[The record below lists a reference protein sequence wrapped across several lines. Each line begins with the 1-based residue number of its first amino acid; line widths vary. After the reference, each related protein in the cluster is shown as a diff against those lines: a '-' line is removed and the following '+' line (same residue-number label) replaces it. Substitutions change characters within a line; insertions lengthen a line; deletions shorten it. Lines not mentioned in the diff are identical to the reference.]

1 MIRATEAAVAVNE
14 AVLLPATT
22 FSLENSR
29 ALAITGPNGSGKTTL
44 LRALA
49 GLVQPTSGSVAIAGR
64 PVDES
69 DAAFRALV
77 AALVYL
83 PPVARNLTVEEH
95 LRLVLAS
102 WGWQEPNIEG
112 DVAKQLKA
120 LQIDHLAR
128 RFPHEL
134 SAGQNQ
140 LFALALTLIRPAK
153 VLLLDEP
160 ERHLDTEHR
169 ELVQTV
175 LAQRKMN
182 GTTIAFA
189 THEAMLINEL
199 ADSVLDIA
207 VFDGGPDSV

>member
-1 MIRATEAAVAVNE
+1 MIRATEAAVAVDE

-49 GLVQPTSGSVAIAGR
+49 GLVQPTSGSVAINGR
-64 PVDES
+64 QVDES

-102 WGWQEPNIEG
+102 WGWREPNIKG
-112 DVAKQLKA
+112 DVADQLKA

-140 LFALALTLIRPAK
+140 LFALALTLIRPSK

-169 ELVQTV
+169 ELIQAV
-175 LAQRKMN
+175 LAQRKTD

-189 THEAMLINEL
+189 THESMLIKEL
-199 ADSVLDIA
+199 ADSVLD
-207 VFDGGPDSV
+207 VGLLDVGPDSV